1 MSMTV
6 MAGKKYLLE
15 VELGALEPA
24 VLRVNPGDFGSSG
37 IWPAL
42 VSSSLRRQTRLTCS
56 RVKSR
61 DLQTQVSQS
70 WWERK
75 SQSLLLISG
84 QLIRTLQQ
92 ESVHNVE
99 SCLISGLG
107 QEGQPG

>member
-1 MSMTV
+1 MTV
-6 MAGKKYLLE
+6 TVGKKYLLE

-24 VLRVNPGDFGSSG
+24 VLRVNPGDFGSGG
-37 IWPAL
+37 IRPAS
-42 VSSSLRRQTRLTCS
+42 VSSRLRRQTRLTCS

-61 DLQTQVSQS
+61 GLQTQDSQS

-75 SQSLLLISG
+75 SQSLPSISG
-84 QLIRTLQQ
+84 RLIGTLQQ

-107 QEGQPG
+107 QEGQSG

>member
-1 MSMTV
+1 MTV
-6 MAGKKYLLE
+6 MVGKKSLLG

-24 VLRVNPGDFGSSG
+24 VLRVKPGDFRSG
-37 IWPAL
+37 GIRPAL

-61 DLQTQVSQS
+61 DSQTQVSQS
-70 WWERK
+70 WRERK
-75 SQSLLLISG
+75 SQSLSLISG
-84 QLIRTLQQ
+84 RLIGTLQQ

-107 QEGQPG
+107 REGQPG